1 MNFSLH
7 FSYNFLTCPRV
18 NYRNQYKHLN
28 NDLSSSSKCFGF
40 TRFPSWAIVYI
51 SADRPQISDVNSI
64 NISSR
69 DPLWKKAVSQILTMA
84 LMSLRKA
91 AQQRQF
97 PRRRMMKGCGTV
109 VKCLPRTIGHLVY
122 LSVFRLL
129 KAVWE
134 SKRRT
139 LNSNPTSCSTHWRKD
154 RFSVCQR
161 NAFNC
166 TAATSC
172 RQKKGSSKGFILGGW
187 KKKKICTHML
197 WMYRTG
203 ASNDSLL
210 AIDRWQAS
218 EGFSFG
224 LIITVRERRSSGG
237 GFWWKAKFSG
247 CVSLFSFVCLCVRVK
262 KKRWNS
268 SEKKPTGITA
278 FN

>member
-64 NISSR
+64 NISSH

-187 KKKKICTHML
+187 KKKKNLYSHAL
-197 WMYRTG
+197 NVSDWSFERLFV
-203 ASNDSLL
+203 SN
-210 AIDRWQAS
+210 W
-218 EGFSFG
+218 
-224 LIITVRERRSSGG
+224 
-237 GFWWKAKFSG
+237 
-247 CVSLFSFVCLCVRVK
+247 
-262 KKRWNS
+262 
-268 SEKKPTGITA
+268 
-278 FN
+278 